1 MRGSEEHEIA
11 GRGGGGAARTWRPP
25 PEGSGRARKQER
37 KQPMALRKSHRER
50 VKLAPRPPSRV
61 WELVLDPERESLE
74 MERAERGREKKRSGS
89 GGGAI

>member
-1 MRGSEEHEIA
+1 
-11 GRGGGGAARTWRPP
+11 
-25 PEGSGRARKQER
+25 
-37 KQPMALRKSHRER
+37 MALRKSHRER
-50 VKLAPRPPSRV
+50 VKLAPPPPSRV